1 MQPFYG
7 NFHRI
12 MMQLWVQVVQKSN
25 PIDNL
30 DLAPYV
36 RNISLLLVHV
46 RSEINNFIG
55 TVDRYA
61 LNPVRT

>member
-1 MQPFYG
+1 
-7 NFHRI
+7 